1 MKKCPRVIIET
12 RSLFNSPFVLI
23 NVLILSVGL
32 KCKTLVREVRKNKH
46 TLIDLRNE
54 SSVTGL
60 IKHVDG
66 QMNVEMASVIFY
78 DPQGRVHK
86 FKDFYVSSRNIR
98 YVHIP
103 EGLSSVELIKNQ
115 LARLQQTTVREPKRD
130 NFKTIR
136 AKRYNEEILRSLN
149 EPQPGSSKS

>member
-1 MKKCPRVIIET
+1 MQDFGS
-12 RSLFNSPFVLI
+12 RSEKYHFHNYLTVL
-23 NVLILSVGL
+23 VKAL
-32 KCKTLVREVRKNKH
+32 ENKH